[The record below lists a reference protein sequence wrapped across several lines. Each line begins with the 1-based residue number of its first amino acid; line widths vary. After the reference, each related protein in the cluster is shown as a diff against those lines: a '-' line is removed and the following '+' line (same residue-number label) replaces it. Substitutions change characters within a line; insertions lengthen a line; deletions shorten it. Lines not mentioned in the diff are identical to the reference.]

1 MVKLDL
7 SFVNQVLHEQKNI
20 IEDIKEKRMLKE
32 HFIQNNIIIIFCTLI
47 YGAVLGCYVDGEQVL
62 LNSVKIPLL
71 FLVTL
76 YISLPIFYI
85 LETILGAKIEISQM
99 ALILLTGYVIAA
111 IIMLAFAPLM
121 LFFILTAKEYYFT
134 VFLTIG
140 IMGLAGYFSLYYIYK
155 SFRMFHDDNKWYP
168 AFVVGS
174 FVIAFVGTQLSW
186 ALRPY
191 FHSADTF
198 TRPTDGNFYVAMA
211 DAATSE
217 PAIAYSLLCTFGF
230 IAFIITVLMFMNSG
244 SKRPTQRGEIPLKP
258 YQHYYPPPH
267 PQYVPVRSHAPR
279 MKAPDQRAGERAR
292 PREPA
297 MGEDGPSEERP
308 TPEASPPTAAFVV
321 SPVPSQTERTADHTE
336 ERE

>member
-7 SFVNQVLHEQKNI
+7 SFVNQVLHDQKNI
-20 IEDIKEKRMLKE
+20 IEDIKNKRMMKE

-62 LNSVKIPLL
+62 INSVKIPML

-76 YISLPIFYI
+76 YIALPIFYI
-85 LETILGAKIEISQM
+85 IETILGAKIEISQM

-111 IIMLAFAPLM
+111 IIMLAFTPFM

-168 AFVVGS
+168 SFVVGS

-211 DAATSE
+211 DAASNE
-217 PAIAYSLLCTFGF
+217 PAIATSLICTFGF

-244 SKRPTQRGEIPLKP
+244 SQRHTTKAAEIPLKP

-267 PQYVPVRSHAPR
+267 PRYVPVHPQAPHINPPR
-279 MKAPDQRAGERAR
+279 QRARSQ
-292 PREPA
+292 EPA
-297 MGEDGPSEERP
+297 QGEEATSEKRP
-308 TPEASPPTAAFVV
+308 AADVPPPTAAFLV
-321 SPVPSQTERTADHTE
+321 SPLPSQTERTAERIEETE
-336 ERE
+336 